1 MNNSSALVCDS
12 DHLKDVYELN
22 YLCWDAYSTNK
33 SLPCFPQSYDE
44 YFGVKLFAVFWV
56 VLNLVLGTG
65 GNLLTLCAIP
75 YAVRKKR

>member
-12 DHLKDVYELN
+12 EHLKDVYELS
-22 YLCWDAYSTNK
+22 YLCWDEYSSNK
-33 SLPCFPQSYDE
+33 SLPCFPQTFDD
-44 YFGVKLFAVFWV
+44 YFGFKLFAVSWML
-56 VLNLVLGTG
+56 LNLVVGVG